1 MVEISGLRILFTGD
15 LGEEGEQELLEA
27 GTDLRAAVLKVGHH
41 GSRFSSGEDFL
52 EAVSPGICC
61 DLLCGGQPVRPPGA
75 GNGSKGWRRAG
86 CRIFYT
92 MKSGAVTLY
101 PVNGKKGWKLEQKFD
116 RIERGD
122 SYEHS

>member
-27 GTDLRAAVLKVGHH
+27 GTDLRAVVLKVGHH
-41 GSRFSSGEDFL
+41 GSRFSTGEAFL
-52 EAVSPGICC
+52 EAVSPKAAVISCAENNRYGHPAPETVERLEQA
-61 DLLCGGQPVRPPGA
+61 D
-75 GNGSKGWRRAG
+75 
-86 CRIFYT
+86 CRVFYT
-92 MKSGAVTLY
+92 MKSGAITLY
-101 PVNGKKGWKLEQKFD
+101 PADGKKGWKLEQKFD